1 MTDQNIAVE
10 RLTEYDTVLELA
22 YAESEVGLRTLDGR
36 TERIMMKTACPTEF
50 IVHEPTVAN
59 NGDMTLNLEI
69 IRFELVGVSTELWPG
84 AEVKVLG
91 GALSAPD
98 ARPILGT
105 VHVPAGRRLAE
116 GVDSEQVLFL
126 TVETPEGTLHNNT
139 PVRMAGKLYRIPP
152 IGSRFESQCD
162 VPLYDVRGEKHL
174 ELWACA
180 NEA

>member
-1 MTDQNIAVE
+1 MSTSKIAAE
-10 RLTEYDTVLELA
+10 RLTEYDTVLQLD

-36 TERIMMKTACPTEF
+36 TERVRMATACPTEF
-50 IVHEPTVAN
+50 IVHEPSVSN
-59 NGDMTLNLEI
+59 NGDLTMSLEI

-84 AEVKVLG
+84 AELKVLG

-105 VHVPAGRRLAE
+105 VWVPAGRKLSQ
-116 GVDSEQVLFL
+116 GVASEQVLYL
-126 TVETPEGTLHNNT
+126 SVETPVGVLHNNT
-139 PVRMAGKLYRIPP
+139 PVTMTGTLYRIPP

-162 VPLYDVRGEKHL
+162 VPLYDSRGERHL

-180 NEA
+180 NEG

>member
-1 MTDQNIAVE
+1 MNSRTAIE
-10 RLTEYDTVLELA
+10 RLTEYDTVLELN
-22 YAESEVGLRTLDGR
+22 YAESEVGLRTMDGR
-36 TERIMMKTACPTEF
+36 TERILMKTACPTEF
-50 IVHEPTVAN
+50 IVHEPTVAE
-59 NGDMTLNLEI
+59 NGDLTMNLEI
-69 IRFELVGVSTELWPG
+69 IRFELVGVSADLWPG

-105 VHVPAGRRLAE
+105 VQVPAGRRLSD
-116 GVDSEQVLFL
+116 GVPSEQILFL
-126 TVETPEGTLHNNT
+126 TVVTPEVTLHNNT
-139 PVRMAGKLYRIPP
+139 PVRMTGTLYRIPP

-162 VPLYDVRGEKHL
+162 VPLYDQRGERHL